1 MATDVFDLYG
11 KVKLDTSEYSKSLE
25 NADKSFSG
33 FGAKIKAGL
42 GVITK
47 VTTAAVGAGA
57 AAVGKIVSDSVQA
70 YGSYEQLVGGV
81 ETLFGDS
88 AQTVL
93 ANSEKAFAT
102 AGMSMNEYMETSI
115 QSAAALINSLEG
127 DQAKAADLMD
137 MSITDMSDNVN
148 KLGTTVEGVQNAY
161 RGFSRGNFTM
171 LDNLALGF
179 AGTKEGMQELLDKAE
194 QISGI
199 KYDISS
205 YSDIVQAIHVVQ
217 QEMGITGTTAA
228 EAADTIQGSAGSMK
242 AAWENLKVE
251 LVKGD
256 GDIGRSIDILV
267 SSALTVFDNIE
278 PKIERALG
286 GMTQFVGKA
295 APIIAE
301 KLPPM
306 IEQIVPPL
314 LTASSSLVYAVGK
327 GVAKALPSLLG
338 SVGNLAT
345 GIYSDFAQSDLG
357 AFDWIREDV
366 VKVVDSVKETFGEID
381 LGNLMDSI
389 SGYGESL
396 NGVWEKIGDGFTWA
410 VDNIFGPLV
419 EWGANDVLP
428 SVFTGLSAAVDL
440 TRTALEFLETPAKA
454 VWQEFLQPLASF
466 AGDVISVGLEAVA
479 NGLQA
484 ISEAVDGVDWNG
496 YWIDMFSGE
505 FGSNWQAGWND
516 LKNMVEEVGDSVD
529 DFFDVSEVTRAWN
542 RYWQGVGA
550 DIYSFQH
557 NVFDPFVEN
566 VRLGYEVIKDAW
578 NSFSESVQLGYQVIA
593 DAFNWIYKKVS
604 EVADA
609 LGGLVDNWTSFWED
623 IGGKAYDFINPPD
636 EDGNFKLPW
645 MANGGS
651 LTSGQAIIAEAGPE
665 LLEVNNGVATVTPLN
680 RTARNTAVGSSINVN
695 INLGGVTVASDY
707 DVDRMSER
715 MVKKLSERL
724 ADLSVRQQRAV
735 GGTGWD

>member
-1 MATDVFDLYG
+1 MPTDVFDLYG
-11 KVKLDTSEYSKSLE
+11 KIKLDTSEYSKSLE

-33 FGAKIKAGL
+33 FGDKIKAGL
-42 GVITK
+42 GIITK
-47 VTTAAVGAGA
+47 ATTAAVGAGA
-57 AAVGKIVSDSVQA
+57 AAVGKIVSDSMQA

-137 MSITDMSDNVN
+137 LSIIDMSDNVN
-148 KLGTTVEGVQNAY
+148 KMGTTMEAVQNAY

-242 AAWENLKVE
+242 AALENLKVE

-256 GDIGRSIDILV
+256 GDIGKSIDILV
-267 SSALTVFDNIE
+267 SSALTAFDNIE

-295 APIIAE
+295 APIITE
-301 KLPPM
+301 KLPPI

-357 AFDWIREDV
+357 AFDWLREDA
-366 VKVVDSVKETFGEID
+366 VKVVDSVKQT
-381 LGNLMDSI
+381 LGSLDI
-389 SGYGESL
+389 ATLFDKAREYGSSL
-396 NGVWEKIGDGFTWA
+396 NELWVKVGDGFTWA
-410 VDNIFGPLV
+410 VDNVFGPLV
-419 EWGANDVLP
+419 EWSANDVLP

-440 TRTALEFLETPAKA
+440 TREALEFLETPAKA
-454 VWQEFLQPLASF
+454 VWQEFLQPLAGF
-466 AGDVISVGLEAVA
+466 AGDVISVGLGAVA
-479 NGLQA
+479 NGLKA

-529 DFFDVSEVTRAWN
+529 DFFDVSEETRAWN

-557 NVFDPFVEN
+557 DVFDPFTEN
-566 VRLGYEVIKDAW
+566 VRLGYEVIEDAW

-593 DAFNWIYKKVS
+593 DAFDWIYEKVS
-604 EVADA
+604 AVADA
-609 LGGLVDNWTSFWED
+609 VIRVKDAYLDFTSG
-623 IGGKAYDFINPPD
+623 IGESTYDAFHD
-636 EDGNFKLPW
+636 EDGNFKMPW

-680 RTARNTAVGSSINVN
+680 RTARNTAVGSGVNVN
-695 INLGGVTVASDY
+695 INLGGVAVTSDY

-715 MVKKLSERL
+715 MIKKLSERL